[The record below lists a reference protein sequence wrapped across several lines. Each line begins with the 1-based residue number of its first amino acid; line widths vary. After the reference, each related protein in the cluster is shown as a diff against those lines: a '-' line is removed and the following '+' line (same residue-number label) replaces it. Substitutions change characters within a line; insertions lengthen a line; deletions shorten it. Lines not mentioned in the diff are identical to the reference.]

1 MAMDPMQVIR
11 DRAHARVGSV
21 IRQKWQLDGLLGLG
35 GTAAVFSAT
44 HRNGAVAAVKIL
56 RAELCGFP
64 DVVQRFVRE
73 GYVANKIGHPSV
85 VSVLDDDVTDEGAPF
100 LVMELLHGES
110 LERYTK
116 GPALLL
122 PMSTS
127 LRVVDSL
134 LDVLVA
140 AHQKGVLH
148 RDIKPANLFLLRD
161 GRVKV
166 LDFGIARLAEGHDGA
181 ATQTGTTIGTPGYMP
196 PEQARGRWSQVD
208 ARTDV
213 WAAGATA
220 YALLSG
226 YRPRRAET
234 AQEELLLAMTAP
246 VPPIRTLLPQLDPGI
261 AAVVDTAV
269 AFEMDA
275 RFPSARAMQDALRA
289 AMAALPANATSGP
302 MAAAAAVDATIPTGP
317 TGAGSRPS
325 AGPSW
330 GNDAVH
336 AMRPPSTGSGVSQP
350 PQSALTDVAQ
360 VVEQVE
366 RPRSRAP
373 FAIAAAVLALGLVLG
388 IVGFRQVRQ
397 RLSHPPS
404 AAAPSPSSELAQ
416 PAASTVA
423 PDPVPTPASTQA
435 LGASPASTP
444 SASATLHADAA
455 LSPSAARSAKP
466 VIPKNPPH
474 PPPSGSAADPFDRR
488 F

>member
-1 MAMDPMQVIR
+1 MQAIR

-85 VSVLDDDVTDEGAPF
+85 VSVLDDDVTEEGAPF
-100 LVMELLHGES
+100 LVMELLQGES

-116 GPALLL
+116 GPGLLL
-122 PMSTS
+122 PLATS
-127 LRVVDSL
+127 LRVLDSL

-140 AHQKGVLH
+140 AHEKGVLH

-181 ATQTGTTIGTPGYMP
+181 VTQTGTTIGTPGYMP

-246 VPPIRTLLPQLDPGI
+246 VPPIRALLPQLDPGI

-289 AMAALPANATSGP
+289 AMAALPADATSGP
-302 MAAAAAVDATIPTGP
+302 MASLAAVDATIPTGP
-317 TGAGSRPS
+317 TGNGSRPS

-336 AMRPPSTGSGVSQP
+336 AVRPPSTGAGVSQP
-350 PQSALTDVAQ
+350 PPSAMTDVAQ
-360 VVEQVE
+360 VVEPTE
-366 RPRSRAP
+366 RSRGRAP
-373 FAIAAAVLALGLVLG
+373 FAIAALVLAIGLVLG
-388 IVGFRQVRQ
+388 IVGFQQVRQ
-397 RLSHPPS
+397 RLSRRAPAV
-404 AAAPSPSSELAQ
+404 AAAPDVTPPSTPTEAPMIASAPTAGGAPVSASVSAPSAPASA
-416 PAASTVA
+416 PAAS
-423 PDPVPTPASTQA
+423 ASA
-435 LGASPASTP
+435 RADGASTP
-444 SASATLHADAA
+444 
-455 LSPSAARSAKP
+455 AARTGKPAVPKSAP
-466 VIPKNPPH
+466 HVPPN
-474 PPPSGSAADPFDRR
+474 GSAPDPFDRR

>member
-1 MAMDPMQVIR
+1 MQAIR

-122 PMSTS
+122 PMATS

-134 LDVLVA
+134 LDVLVV

-261 AAVVDTAV
+261 AAVVDCAV
-269 AFEMDA
+269 AFEMDS

-302 MAAAAAVDATIPTGP
+302 MVVAAAVDATIPTGP
-317 TGAGSRPS
+317 TSGGSRPS
-325 AGPSW
+325 GGPSW

-336 AMRPPSTGSGVSQP
+336 AVRPPATSPGLSQP
-350 PQSALTDVAQ
+350 PPSALTDVAQ
-360 VVEQVE
+360 VVERTE

-373 FAIAAAVLALGLVLG
+373 FAIAALVLALGLVLG
-388 IVGFRQVRQ
+388 IVGFRQVRL
-397 RLSHPPS
+397 RLSRPAS
-404 AAAPSPSSELAQ
+404 VAAAAPAPASPEPTQ
-416 PAASTVA
+416 PALSTAA
-423 PDPVPTPASTQA
+423 PDAPPAAPSAEA
-435 LGASPASTP
+435 LAPP
-444 SASATLHADAA
+444 SASAATSASGRPESSNAP
-455 LSPSAARSAKP
+455 SPARSGKP
-466 VIPKNPPH
+466 GAFKNPVH
-474 PPPSGSAADPFDRR
+474 PPPSGSAPDPFDRR